1 MLAIRNK
8 EIETLRRISPQE
20 TESEEETEE
29 RGGKE
34 AASQK
39 KDREGNELSSSSQE
53 KDREGEELSSSSQE
67 KDNEE
72 VKNGEGSSETP
83 PNQTFP
89 IPSCTEGYPR
99 ESTEMAKQLKHRAD
113 KEESIEL
120 KVQLYLSSIM
130 FFVKSSINQDGT
142 TRSQN
147 GIDHGLK
154 QTLDLARFVK
164 NLTTANANSEEH
176 SQKLSVYK
184 VLALRAWFLIDHN
197 LHGPQNKN
205 LGDAYWKFADQL
217 VSQYDSKNLFATL
230 KQERHFLTQQSSL
243 GELAGFLEITLERL
257 SKSH

>member
-34 AASQK
+34 APSQK
-39 KDREGNELSSSSQE
+39 KDREGKEL
-53 KDREGEELSSSSQE
+53 SSSQE

-83 PNQTFP
+83 SNRTFP
-89 IPSCTEGYPR
+89 TPTEGYPR
-99 ESTEMAKQLKHRAD
+99 ESIEMAKQLKHRAD

-164 NLTTANANSEEH
+164 NLTRLVPLWEEKY
-176 SQKLSVYK
+176 QKL
-184 VLALRAWFLIDHN
+184 FL
-197 LHGPQNKN
+197 NK
-205 LGDAYWKFADQL
+205 
-217 VSQYDSKNLFATL
+217 
-230 KQERHFLTQQSSL
+230 
-243 GELAGFLEITLERL
+243 IT
-257 SKSH
+257 K

>member
-53 KDREGEELSSSSQE
+53 KD
-67 KDNEE
+67 NEE
-72 VKNGEGSSETP
+72 VKNGEGPSETP
-83 PNQTFP
+83 
-89 IPSCTEGYPR
+89 CTEGYPR
-99 ESTEMAKQLKHRAD
+99 EPIAEKAKQLKHRAD

-243 GELAGFLEITLERL
+243 GELAGYLEITLRRL
-257 SKSH
+257 SKGH

>member
-53 KDREGEELSSSSQE
+53 KD
-67 KDNEE
+67 NEE

-83 PNQTFP
+83 SNRTFP
-89 IPSCTEGYPR
+89 TPTEGYPR
-99 ESTEMAKQLKHRAD
+99 ESIEMAKQLKHRAD

-184 VLALRAWFLIDHN
+184 VLALRAWFLIDHT

-243 GELAGFLEITLERL
+243 GELAGYLEITLQRL
-257 SKSH
+257 SKGH